1 MATNI
6 QNAHITKF
14 VYYLIPFLFLQ
25 WAGIFEYM
33 DLPIK
38 HVLMITCAV
47 FLFLPITISSNWTH
61 EYKPVIIS
69 SLLLYAI
76 SLFYQIIHGEFKAFA
91 LKEFYFLIAP
101 LLFTISCYHSL
112 KKKEIEKLFNFIFF
126 CCSIIYIAN
135 LLNHGVFD
143 FAAFMEMFNPTNL
156 LVDSISTMDSE
167 SDSSVLFMLFY
178 VYYEFTGNNK
188 KKKWLSFLLCFL
200 GYKRLAI
207 LYLLMMFF
215 VFRFI
220 QRGAGVK
227 KFCVFATIVF
237 FCVLPSL
244 IFLMCTDEFADWFYM
259 QTGVDFNEFT
269 MTRFFIINTVI
280 DANLT
285 NYGLGTVTDFLELRG
300 GQGQLNM
307 HNDILRIFMETSL
320 VGTIVFTW
328 SYFKIVKNKLYSY
341 LVMLFMFVEMFGAH
355 FLGPGST
362 IFWILAYMIIFYIN
376 STVQNDQNVR

>member
-1 MATNI
+1 MVTKN
-6 QNAHITKF
+6 QNAHITKC

-25 WAGIFEYM
+25 WAGIFDYM
-33 DLPIK
+33 DLPLK
-38 HVLMITCAV
+38 HVLMIACIV
-47 FLFLPITISSNWTH
+47 FLFLPIVISSSWTH

-69 SLLLYAI
+69 SLVLYAI
-76 SLFYQIIHGEFKAFA
+76 SIFYQIIHGEFKAFA

-101 LLFTISCYHSL
+101 LLFTISCYSCL
-112 KKKEIEKLFNFIFF
+112 TRKEIEKLFNFIFL

-135 LLNHGVFD
+135 LLNQGVFD
-143 FAAFMEMFNPTNL
+143 FAAFKEMFNPTNL

-167 SDSSVLFMLFY
+167 SDSCVLFMLFY
-178 VYYEFTGNNK
+178 VYYEFKGGNNK
-188 KKKWLSFLLCFL
+188 FKWLSFILCFL

-207 LYLLMMFF
+207 LYLIMMF
-215 VFRFI
+215 VIFRLV
-220 QRGAGVK
+220 RKEAGIK
-227 KFCVFATIVF
+227 KVYVLAAIVF

-280 DANLT
+280 DADLT
-285 NYGLGTVTDFLELRG
+285 NYGLGTVTDFLEMRG
-300 GQGQLNM
+300 EQGQLNM

-320 VGTIVFTW
+320 IGTIVFTW
-328 SYFKIVKNKLYSY
+328 SYFKVVEKNFYSFM
-341 LVMLFMFVEMFGAH
+341 VMLFMFVEMFGAH

-362 IFWILAYMIIFYIN
+362 IFWILSYMIIFYIN
-376 STVQNDQNVR
+376 TTNKTLQNVR